1 MNCKSKAMS
10 DLVCLVFIN
19 EKVCLKFV
27 FILCGHKNFI
37 IPGFLGSL
45 KRHLTFIFPGDMEG
59 ISFNPF
65 KAYSGISFL
74 SKENILGKTVLD
86 VQILG
91 HVELSHLIIP
101 NTNQIQILIMDT
113 DSKSL

>member
-1 MNCKSKAMS
+1 
-10 DLVCLVFIN
+10 
-19 EKVCLKFV
+19 
-27 FILCGHKNFI
+27 
-37 IPGFLGSL
+37 
-45 KRHLTFIFPGDMEG
+45 MEG